1 MIKHIKSL
9 ILIFLVTGFG
19 LSSCKKTEY
28 SFGELKTPSGLT
40 LTTTIAGQ
48 NTANPNGDGTGKV
61 TITTSA
67 SDVITYKID
76 FGDGTVQLVPSGT
89 IEYKY
94 TNPGTADYTVTVNAV
109 GTGGVVSTVSKKI
122 KVYVAFEIPAN
133 ILAGLT
139 GGASKIWVTDKETS
153 GHVGVG
159 QADLFFSNYYSAD
172 PNSRNAFLY
181 DDEIT
186 FTKGPNNTIQ
196 MTVDNKGLTSM
207 IGAATAFYGFSGG
220 DGGYPLDTQGTKNL
234 AFSNATS
241 GSTAAV
247 STQIQFKVPGN
258 GIINFGTG
266 GTTYEIISLTAT
278 QVTLRNIGIDGLA
291 WYQKLKVKP

>member
-1 MIKHIKSL
+1 MIKNIKSL
-9 ILIFLVTGFG
+9 IIIFLVAGFG

-28 SFGELKTPSGLT
+28 SFGELKSPTGLT
-40 LTTTIAGQ
+40 LATAIDGQ
-48 NTANPNGDGTGKV
+48 NTANPNGNGTGKV
-61 TITTSA
+61 KITSTA
-67 SDVITYKID
+67 GDVISYKID

-89 IEYKY
+89 IDYKY
-94 TNPGTADYTVTVNAV
+94 TNPGTSDYTVTVTAI
-109 GTGGVVSTVSKKI
+109 GTGGVVSTMSKKI

-139 GGASKIWVTDKETS
+139 AGATKVWVTDKETS

-159 QADLFFSNYYSAD
+159 QPDLFFSNYYSAD
-172 PNSRNAFLY
+172 PNSRDAFLY

-186 FTKGPNNTIQ
+186 FTKGTNNTIQ
-196 MTVDNKGLTSM
+196 MTVNNKGLTSM
-207 IGAATAFYGFSGG
+207 IGGATGFYGFTGP

-241 GSTAAV
+241 GSTASN

-266 GTTYEIISLTAT
+266 ATTYEILSLTAT

>member
-1 MIKHIKSL
+1 MIKNIKSL
-9 ILIFLVTGFG
+9 IIIFLIAGFG

-28 SFGELKTPSGLT
+28 SFGELKTPTGLT
-40 LTTTIAGQ
+40 LTTAIDGQ
-48 NTANPNGDGTGKV
+48 NTANPNGNGTGKV
-61 TITTSA
+61 TISTTA
-67 SDVITYKID
+67 SNVISYKID
-76 FGDGTVQLVPSGT
+76 FGDGIVQLVPSGT

-94 TNPGTADYTVTVNAV
+94 TNPGTANYTVTVSAI
-109 GTGGVVSTVSKKI
+109 GTGGVVSTTSKKI
-122 KVYVAFEIPAN
+122 TVYVAFEIPVN

-139 GGASKIWVTDKETS
+139 GGATKIWVTDKETS

-159 QADLFFSNYYSAD
+159 QPDLFFSNYYSAD
-172 PNSRNAFLY
+172 PNSRDAFLY

-186 FTKGPNNTIQ
+186 FTKGANNTIQ
-196 MTVDNKGLTSM
+196 MKVDNKGLTSM
-207 IGAATAFYGFSGG
+207 IGAATSFYGFSGG

-241 GSTAAV
+241 GSTSAV

-266 GTTYEIISLTAT
+266 ATTYEILSITNT
-278 QVTLRNIGIDGLA
+278 QITLRNIGADGLA